1 MNNILKIS
9 ILALSLVGVVAGCNS
24 CRSGKNCCREEKSHV
39 KVKVQ
44 EIASVKASTS
54 KTYVGK
60 VKSGTD
66 ITVKASVPGTLEKLS
81 ASQGRKVGKDEE
93 LAYIFSETVNSSY
106 EAACASLAQAQDA
119 YDRIQSV
126 KADGSVS
133 ELKQMEVATKLS
145 QARSTY
151 NSAAHAMQNCHV
163 KASLAGTVSEVFVKE
178 GEDVSLLQPLVRIID
193 LSDLEIEIAVPETE
207 IATLGIG
214 DQALIEI
221 PALPGCHLKGVLEK
235 KGVNASSLSHNY
247 TCTLDITEYPQ
258 SIMPG
263 MIGRVRFESQSED
276 YCHII
281 PVSAVCSDKSGRYVW
296 LVSGGDKVEKRYV
309 TTGDFAS
316 EGIIIT
322 SGLKDAD
329 RLIVEGMSKISTGMT
344 VSIE

>member
-1 MNNILKIS
+1 MNNILKTS
-9 ILALSLVGVVAGCNS
+9 ILVFALLSMAMGCIS
-24 CRSGKNCCREEKSHV
+24 CRAGKNSCREEKHQV

-44 EIASVKASTS
+44 EIYSVKAGTS
-54 KTYVGK
+54 KTYIGK

-66 ITVKASVPGTLEKLS
+66 ITLKASVPGTLEKLS
-81 ASQGRKVGKDEE
+81 VSQGQKVGKDEE
-93 LAYIFSETVNSSY
+93 LAYIFSETVNNSY

-119 YDRIQSV
+119 YDRLQSV

-151 NSAAHAMQNCHV
+151 NSAAHALQNCHV

-178 GEDVSLLQPLVRIID
+178 GEDVSLLQPLARIID

-207 IATLGIG
+207 IAALRIG
-214 DQALIEI
+214 DQAFIKI
-221 PALPGCHLKGVLEK
+221 PALPGCQLKGTLEK

-247 TCTLDITEYPQ
+247 TCTLNITQYPQ

-263 MIGRVRFESQSED
+263 MIGKVRFESQSD
-276 YCHII
+276 TTCHIV
-281 PVSAVCSDKSGRYVW
+281 PASAVCSDKSGRYVW
-296 LVSGGDKVEKRYV
+296 LVGDGNKVEKRYV

-316 EGIIIT
+316 EGIIIK

-329 RLIVEGMSKISTGMT
+329 KLIVEGISKISTGMT
-344 VSIE
+344 VSTE